1 MKRFKRE
8 SIQSH
13 CVGQEWPEF
22 LGTVQL
28 GESFVLETEQFNS
41 ANGPIFIEVVQAGEA
56 IAVHI
61 EGIEILPPFKS
72 PNGGPFFEGMGETLE
87 LEYKDG
93 TFYFPQYPDW

>member
-1 MKRFKRE
+1 
-8 SIQSH
+8 
-13 CVGQEWPEF
+13 VGQEWPEF